1 MCRRATNLDIPG
13 DLEIR
18 HDLASADDL
27 EIRHS
32 RIRDSRIRDSRI
44 RDIRHVKQQPMCAR
58 GELVVVRC
66 QKPAFDLD
74 DHQ

>member
-1 MCRRATNLDIPG
+1 MCGRATNLDIPG

-32 RIRDSRIRDSRI
+32 RIRDN
-44 RDIRHVKQQPMCAR
+44 RHVKQQPMCAR
-58 GELVVVRC
+58 RELVVVRC
-66 QKPAFDLD
+66 QKPAFDFD